1 MQQFQGV
8 GEVMRHATFLESR
21 QQNEEPLA
29 STFRLTPES
38 GIIPP
43 LPRILM
49 RKLQTLF
56 FVFLCLP
63 LLASAQQMPTAPALA
78 AKAWLL
84 VEVASGQ
91 ELAAQAADERIEP
104 ASLTKLMTAYLTF
117 AALKQ
122 GTIRIDQALP
132 VSEKAWRTQGSRMF
146 IQVGTQIKV
155 EDLIKGMIVQSGNDA
170 CIALAEGIAG
180 SEENFAQM
188 MNREAQ
194 RLGMKATNFRNATG
208 LPDAQHYTTARDLA
222 MLTMALIRDF
232 PEDYAKYYSL
242 KEFRYNNI
250 TQPNRNRLLWLDPS
264 VDGGKTGH
272 TDAAGYCLVAS
283 AKRGP
288 RRLLSVVLGTANDG
302 ARAQESLK
310 LLNYG
315 FQFYDAERL
324 YAKNQTVSNLK
335 VWKGEERS
343 VKAGFT
349 NDFILA
355 IPKGYGAKLKAELVS
370 QQPLFA
376 PVMPG
381 QRVGTV
387 RVSLDGKPYGE
398 YPVVALEAVPVA
410 GLFGRL
416 LDTVR
421 LWFD

>member
-1 MQQFQGV
+1 
-8 GEVMRHATFLESR
+8 
-21 QQNEEPLA
+21 
-29 STFRLTPES
+29 
-38 GIIPP
+38 
-43 LPRILM
+43 M
-49 RKLQTLF
+49 RKFQSFL

-63 LLASAQQMPTAPALA
+63 LLAFAQQMPTPPALA
-78 AKAWLL
+78 AKSWLL

-91 ELAAQAADERIEP
+91 ALAGQAVDERLEP

-122 GTIRIDQALP
+122 GTIKIDQALP

-146 IQVGTQIKV
+146 IQIGTQVKV

-170 CIALAEGIAG
+170 CVTLAEAIAG
-180 SEENFAQM
+180 SEESFAQM
-188 MNREAQ
+188 MNHEAQ
-194 RLGMKATNFRNATG
+194 RLGMKASSFRNATG

-222 MLTMALIRDF
+222 TLTAALIRDF

-288 RRLLSVVLGTANDG
+288 RRLLSIVLGTASDS

-315 FQFYDAERL
+315 FQFYDAVQL
-324 YAKNQTVSNLK
+324 YAKNQTVSSLK
-335 VWKGEERS
+335 VWKGEERI

-355 IPKGYGAKLKAELVS
+355 VPKGYAAKLKAELVS

-376 PVMPG
+376 PVALG
-381 QRVGTV
+381 QRVGTMQ
-387 RVSLDGKPYGE
+387 VSVDGKPFGD

-410 GLFGRL
+410 GMFGRMV
-416 LDTVR
+416 DTIR
-421 LWFD
+421 LWFN